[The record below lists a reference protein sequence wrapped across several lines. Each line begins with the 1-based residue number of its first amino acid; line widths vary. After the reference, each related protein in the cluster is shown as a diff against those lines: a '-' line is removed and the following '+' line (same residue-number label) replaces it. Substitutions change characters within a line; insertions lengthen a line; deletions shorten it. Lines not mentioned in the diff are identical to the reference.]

1 MFRRLS
7 FEALNRL
14 TMGDRATELFTSL
27 HGQVGG
33 TCDNEKG
40 LGRKEELA
48 VNWKLKT
55 IPLNERTGNK
65 IRYSLATD

>member
-40 LGRKEELA
+40 LGRKEGRVGSELEIE
-48 VNWKLKT
+48 NHSFK
-55 IPLNERTGNK
+55 
-65 IRYSLATD
+65 